1 MYRQRIH
8 QQILYGQFREYM
20 TIAREVIALREELG
34 LAPARLWVPTF
45 GTSNEIVWEFE
56 YADLANF
63 QNENATFYAHED
75 AMRKWRELWQHTAQ
89 GSIRDELL
97 EDAPEIA

>member
-8 QQILYGQFREYM
+8 QQILYGRFREYM
-20 TIAREVIALREELG
+20 AIAREVVAFRQELG

-45 GTSNEIVWEFE
+45 GTANEIVWEFE
-56 YADLANF
+56 YADLATF
-63 QNENATFYAHED
+63 QSDNTTFYAHEG
-75 AMRKWRELWQHTAQ
+75 AMKKWRELWQQTAQ

-97 EDAPEIA
+97 EEAPEIA